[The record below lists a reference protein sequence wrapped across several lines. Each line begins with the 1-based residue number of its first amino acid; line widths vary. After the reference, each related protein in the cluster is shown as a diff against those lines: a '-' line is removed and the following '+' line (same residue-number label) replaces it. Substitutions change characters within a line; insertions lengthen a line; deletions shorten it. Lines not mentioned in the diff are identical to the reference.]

1 MRADRLVAILM
12 LLQRHGKLT
21 ARQLAST
28 LEVSVRTIYR
38 DMEAL
43 SAAGVPV
50 YAERGVDGG
59 CCLVED
65 YRTDLTG
72 MTAGEAQA
80 LLLLSAPGPLD
91 SLGIGQDL
99 RAALRKL
106 YAALPDHPARHGRI
120 QSRVLLDWS
129 AWKEQQ
135 LAKGLVEALYRAVT
149 GGYKIKI
156 AYRILTGAVIERTVN
171 PIGLVAKEGV
181 WHLVFEANGKVS
193 YRRAEDLAKAEWTEE
208 TFPYPEGFQLE
219 AYWQEVCA
227 QTSTRSELYRA
238 RVLVD
243 RAALPLVLYTLGRQD
258 FSTGEQEYGDDRVQL
273 GLSFASFEAARQALL
288 AFGGAVEVR
297 EPEALRL
304 SLADFA
310 RQILAV
316 YTDS

>member
-21 ARQLAST
+21 AHQLAST

-43 SAAGVPV
+43 SAAGIPV
-50 YAERGVDGG
+50 YAERGANGG

-106 YAALPDHPARHGRI
+106 YASLPNQPGRPAQS

-129 AWKEQQ
+129 AWQEHQP
-135 LAKGLVEALYRAVT
+135 AKGLVELLYRAVS

-156 AYRILTGAVIERTVN
+156 AYRMLTGAEIERVVN
-171 PIGLVAKEGV
+171 PFGLVAKEGA
-181 WHLVFEANGKVS
+181 WHLVFQANGKVG
-193 YRRAEDLAKAEWTEE
+193 YRRAEDLTNVEWLGE
-208 TFPYPEGFQLE
+208 TFSYPQGFDLEG
-219 AYWQEVCA
+219 YWQEVCLLA
-227 QTSTRSELYRA
+227 EIRSEIFQ
-238 RVLVD
+238 VLVRVD
-243 RAALPLVLYTLGRQD
+243 RDTLPLIRRRD
-258 FSTGEQEYGDDRVQL
+258 FSTSDQENENGQL
-273 GLSFASFEAARQALL
+273 RLALSFESFEAARRALL
-288 AFGGAVEVR
+288 AFGGALEVL

-304 SLADFA
+304 SLADYA
-310 RQILAV
+310 RQILAR
-316 YTDS
+316 YELANPS